1 MSEDHAGTAT
11 GRDGGLKSKLL
22 EAAARLMIAAP
33 PATLPSLRAVAR
45 ECGVSATAVYLH
57 FASQSDLIR
66 SVLLARFADF
76 ESTILGA
83 DDPSAASEDRVRMI
97 AHAYLAWGVENP
109 GIYGLLFESADQI
122 GDDYVIGDASS
133 VLMDRLAE
141 MMTTSLPTSASPGDG
156 AERFWTYL
164 HGLVSLRIHKPDH
177 PWRHDG
183 HDEVESLVELFFA
196 PRASAP
202 STTGAL

>member
-156 AERFWTYL
+156 AERFWAYL

>member
-1 MSEDHAGTAT
+1 MSERPAGTAM
-11 GRDGGLKSKLL
+11 GEAGGLKPKLL
-22 EAAARLMIAAP
+22 KAATRLMVAAP
-33 PATLPSLRAVAR
+33 PASVPSLRAVAR
-45 ECGVSATAVYLH
+45 ECGVSATAVYRH
-57 FASQSDLIR
+57 FSSQSDLIR

-109 GIYGLLFESADQI
+109 GIYGLLFESADRI
-122 GDDYVIGDASS
+122 GDDYVIGDASG
-133 VLMDRLAE
+133 VLMGRFAQ

-183 HDEVESLVELFFA
+183 HEEVESLVEMFFA
-196 PRASAP
+196 PRA
-202 STTGAL
+202 